1 MADPDITPR
10 ADEPLAA
17 HHQEESMTTIRR
29 PVQHI
34 VTLVLAVAAGAACS
48 ELPTA
53 HGTAAQFARS
63 SGGNTTTYYLGLTLA
78 DRAGDKI
85 VSDGKSAVILG
96 VRTASSYVNGECG
109 VAAAFNGGD
118 VIADISSSG
127 GSGKK
132 ACVGRSLR
140 ITLDQP
146 ANGGPG
152 FGTVS
157 TTFTHIKLQEL
168 MAVTTSA
175 LVNGG
180 FNQLSGVGDC
190 SAVRYNTN
198 FGGDPLLAT
207 RTKTRGTNGS
217 DRNEWVLE
225 TTGEHRAACMNAALT
240 AALRHYV
247 APVKMTVTQLNY

>member
-1 MADPDITPR
+1 
-10 ADEPLAA
+10 
-17 HHQEESMTTIRR
+17 MTSRRR
-29 PVQHI
+29 PVQHPARSLGRA
-34 VTLVLAVAAGAACS
+34 TLFALVLAVAAGAACS

-53 HGTAAQFARS
+53 DGTAAQFSRS
-63 SGGNTTTYYLGLTLA
+63 SGGKTATYYLGLTLA

-85 VSDGKSAVILG
+85 LSDGKSAVLLG

-109 VAAAFNGGD
+109 VTASFSAGD

-127 GSGKK
+127 GSGKN
-132 ACVGRSLR
+132 ACVGRSVR

-146 ANGGPG
+146 VDGGPS
-152 FGTVS
+152 FDMTS
-157 TTFTHIKLQEL
+157 TDSVHIKLQEL

-175 LVNGG
+175 LINGG
-180 FNQLSGVGDC
+180 FNQLTGVGDC
-190 SAVRYNTN
+190 SGVRYNTN

-217 DRNEWVLE
+217 DRDEWVLE
-225 TTGEHRAACMNAALT
+225 TTGEHRAACMNAAGT